1 MTHSR
6 NLEILVGVFVAAGIA
21 ALFML
26 SMKVSNLSTFSSDD
40 GYTINVRFN
49 NIGGLKVRAPV
60 TMAGVRVGRV
70 SEIGFDVHT
79 YEAVVSLNISG
90 EYNILPRDT
99 AATIYTAGLLGE
111 QYISLDPGGDEKYLK
126 DGDEIKL
133 SSDALILEQMIGQF
147 LFSKAAEGDNK
158 DK

>member
-1 MTHSR
+1 MTQTR

-26 SMKVSNLSTFSSDD
+26 SMKVSNLSTFTADD
-40 GYTINVRFN
+40 GYIINVRFN

-60 TMAGVRVGRV
+60 TMAGVRIGRV
-70 SEIGFDVHT
+70 SEIGFDAHT
-79 YEAVVSLNISG
+79 YEAVVSLNISN
-90 EYNILPRDT
+90 EYNILPKDT

-111 QYISLDPGGDEKYLK
+111 QYISLDPGGDEKYLQ
-126 DGDEIKL
+126 DGDEIKI

-147 LFSKAAEGDNK
+147 LFSKAAEGNK

>member
-1 MTHSR
+1 MSQTR
-6 NLEILVGVFVAAGIA
+6 TVEILVGLFVAAGIA

-26 SMKVSNLSTFSSDD
+26 SMKVSNLSTFSADD
-40 GYTINVRFN
+40 GYTVKVRFN

-70 SEIGFDVHT
+70 SEIGFDAET
-79 YEAVVSLNISG
+79 YEAVVSLNISS
-90 EYNILPRDT
+90 EYDIIPKDT

-111 QYISLDPGGDEKYLK
+111 QYISLDPGGDVKYLK

-133 SSDALILEQMIGQF
+133 SSDALILEQLIGQF
-147 LFSKAAEGDNK
+147 LFSKASEGDK
-158 DK
+158 EK